1 MQSGCLPGYLV
12 RSADDLE
19 RFLVEQRSPALAA
32 LGLPEEFV
40 VPCHGLSA
48 ANVPATLAELLGA
61 KLPKA
66 AAPLPDDLWLDLA
79 DGVKRVVWL
88 IVDAVGWLHT
98 REWFEDEPDT
108 SLARLARE
116 GRFVPLTS
124 VFPSTTTSALTSLW
138 TGYGPAQHGLVGHL
152 MYLREHGAVVDML
165 TFSVA
170 GERERDQML
179 GRGLVPEEFSP
190 VPGLAEVLTE
200 QGVNVRTLINRDLA
214 VTGFSR
220 ISYRGVTEVVRFVT
234 PADMCARMRCMLA
247 DHLDERLLL
256 VGYMHEVDNVGHLD
270 GPESPMWRAQMRS
283 LTYSLERE
291 FLSELTPQQRR
302 GTLLILT
309 SDHGQLPG
317 AGVSTYVADYPE
329 LRSHLLLP
337 VTGSLRAAYLYAR
350 QGQLEAAEQYLSE
363 HLSEKFVTIRSQA
376 ALEAGLLGTGRAAE
390 EVANRVGDMIVL
402 GRDHNLLDHRRR
414 ERPPMGMHGGLSQW
428 EMLSPFLIARLD

>member
-19 RFLVEQRSPALAA
+19 RYLVGQRSPALAA

-48 ANVPATLAELLGA
+48 ANVPATLAEMLGA
-61 KLPKA
+61 RLPGA

-79 DGVKRVVWL
+79 DRVQRVVWL
-88 IVDAVGWLHT
+88 IVDAAGWLHT
-98 REWFEDEPDT
+98 REWFEEEPDM
-108 SLARLARE
+108 SLARLARG

-124 VFPSTTTSALTSLW
+124 VFPSTTTSALTTLW
-138 TGYGPAQHGLVGHL
+138 TGYGPAQHGLVGHM

-165 TFSVA
+165 TFSPA
-170 GERERDQML
+170 GERQRDQML

-190 VPGLAEVLTE
+190 VPGLAEALTG
-200 QGVNVRTLINRDLA
+200 QGVSVRTLINRDLA

-234 PADMCARMRCMLA
+234 PADMCARLHRMLA
-247 DHLDERLLL
+247 EHTHERLLL

-270 GPESPMWRAQMRS
+270 GPGSPPWRAQMRS
-283 LTYSLERE
+283 LAYSLERE
-291 FLSELTPQQRR
+291 FLSELTPEERR
-302 GTLLILT
+302 GTLLMLT

-317 AGVSTYVADYPE
+317 AGASVYAADFPE
-329 LRSHLLLP
+329 LCRHLLLP

-350 QGQLEAAEQYLSE
+350 QGQLEAAERYLRE
-363 HLSEKFVTIRSQA
+363 HLSEQFFAIRSQA
-376 ALEAGLLGTGRAAE
+376 ALDAGLLGTGRAAAE
-390 EVANRVGDMIVL
+390 AANRIGDLIVI
-402 GRDHNLLDHRRR
+402 GRDHYLLDQRKR

-428 EMLSPFLIARLD
+428 EMLSPCLIARLD